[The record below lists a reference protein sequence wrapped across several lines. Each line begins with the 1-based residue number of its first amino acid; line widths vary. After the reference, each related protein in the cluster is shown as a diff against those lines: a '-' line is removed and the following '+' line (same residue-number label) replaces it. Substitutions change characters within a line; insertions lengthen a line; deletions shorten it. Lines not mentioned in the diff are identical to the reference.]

1 MANDTTKL
9 QTKLAHIYFELH
21 PSLQK
26 IIQLFSLIYAPIDKN
41 SFVSCLSKTGALDEK
56 NKPWGTKTLSP
67 QIDKLL
73 KAGLLVQESRQG
85 AECHPLLTE
94 VATRHAVQTGQFEI
108 LVTAV
113 EEKLPIRTHWNR
125 DSRIFYNLRQ
135 CIREIRIGIYRQDL
149 SFINQQIE
157 DYQKYSDSEEKIV
170 IENIFEQIYN
180 NPFDADWFKTLPL
193 GLYESG
199 ISSILFNSALKLSA
213 SEDALTLLEE
223 CSNSN
228 SEKHCSD
235 YLHLILIEQ
244 LLLQGCTQEAQES
257 LERVSNEYQN
267 NAAIFW
273 GWLSFLRGENE
284 QAIKYYKDAL
294 KAIKK
299 ATGKRQIYF
308 NTIGGLFF
316 ILALLKDGSVQRL
329 KEAEEYTSLMSRQGD
344 HWLRFTYGRLNMVL
358 QVQLGDITQKQF
370 VVSGHISSV
379 EEENSLQTLFCSLC
393 LYWMDA
399 ESAKKRLP
407 NLLEPLYRR
416 SLVSGYHWLAMETAE
431 LLSRLKPSS
440 NYNKLAPALREDSNF
455 HSIVDLIRPQE
466 AWEMC
471 LNALA
476 NLQSRPQTSLKPEL
490 ELRLAWFIT
499 FYPSV
504 VKFTR
509 EDDSLD

>member
-1 MANDTTKL
+1 M
-9 QTKLAHIYFELH
+9 QTQLADKYFKLH
-21 PSLQK
+21 PSIQK
-26 IIQLFSLIYAPIDKN
+26 IIQLFSVIYAPIDKN
-41 SFVSCLSKTGALDEK
+41 SFVSCLSKTGALDEN

-73 KAGLLVQESRQG
+73 KAGLLIQENRQG

-94 VATRHAVQTGQFEI
+94 IATRHAVQTGQFEI

-125 DSRIFYNLRQ
+125 DSRIFYSLRQ

-180 NPFDADWFKTLPL
+180 NPFDADWFNTLPL

-213 SEDALTLLEE
+213 SEDALMLLEE
-223 CSNSN
+223 ECSTAG
-228 SEKHCSD
+228 KHCSD
-235 YLHLILIEQ
+235 YLHLILTEQ
-244 LLLQGCTQEAQES
+244 LLLQGCTQEAKES
-257 LERVSNEYQN
+257 LERISNEYQN

-316 ILALLKDGSVQRL
+316 ILALLKDGSVQHL
-329 KEAEEYTSLMSRQGD
+329 KEAEEYTNLMSRQGD

-358 QVQLGDITQKQF
+358 QVHLGDITQKQF

-407 NLLEPLYRR
+407 NLLEPFYRR
-416 SLVSGYHWLAMETAE
+416 SLASGYHWLAMESAE

-476 NLQSRPQTSLKPEL
+476 NLQSRPQTSLKPES
-490 ELRLAWFIT
+490 ELRLAWFI
-499 FYPSV
+499 
-504 VKFTR
+504 
-509 EDDSLD
+509 